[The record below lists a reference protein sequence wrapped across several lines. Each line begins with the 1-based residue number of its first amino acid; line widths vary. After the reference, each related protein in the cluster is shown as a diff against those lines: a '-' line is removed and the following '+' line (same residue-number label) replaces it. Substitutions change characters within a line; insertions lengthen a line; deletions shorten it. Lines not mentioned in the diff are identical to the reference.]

1 MYCCSSDGSDMKRW
15 VPCCR
20 VCPVPGPTGPT
31 GPTGA
36 SGQTGPDPYDLYV
49 QADAAP
55 DGDGTR
61 PKPFQTLGQAL
72 AEVQPNGTL
81 HVLCGIYPVTQQFTI
96 F

>member
-61 PKPFQTLGQAL
+61 PKPF
-72 AEVQPNGTL
+72 
-81 HVLCGIYPVTQQFTI
+81 
-96 F
+96 